1 MFVPRSRTP
10 AVHPDDETQPKHGSL
25 GVRTPK
31 QDSQLR
37 SPFTVTLVS
46 RQTVKCCYDGGMA
59 GNSGAAYAP
68 ARATHSRQPRKW
80 LLAVA
85 LVLVGTAAGVITW
98 IRSPLPTPKLLG
110 AVQITHDGLAK
121 SGVLSA
127 GGALYV
133 NESAGGKRVIRKSAI
148 DGTERSVLPIPVQD
162 ARAYDI
168 KPDGSS
174 ILVGISGT
182 TADQLATFSPAEGQ
196 VSPLQTGG
204 RWASWSPDGKH
215 IVYVSGSSL
224 YIANPDGTAAREL
237 TSVDGSVFFPRFS
250 PDGQHIRFS
259 IGNTIQN
266 SSTSS
271 IWEIGADGKALHRLF
286 AGWHNPP
293 NECCGSW
300 TADGHY
306 YIFQVTQTRPANVTH
321 LWALGEAVAGLR
333 RKPIHAPVQ
342 LTTGST
348 TFGSARTDASVEGRI
363 WALGV
368 QPSGEF
374 VAYNSKSGAFAPILP
389 GVSGTDLDF
398 SRDGKWVA
406 YVAIPEGTLWRSR
419 IDGSDRVRLSSP
431 SVQAALPRWS
441 PDGKQVAY
449 MAVESGKTWKTYVV
463 SSDGSGSHQLL
474 AGERN
479 QVDANWSPDSQK
491 IVFGDEWSSANP
503 TLQILDLQTRQVT
516 SIPGS
521 EGLFSPRWSPDG
533 RYVAALSTDFTRL
546 MLFDFTTQKWSPWL
560 VEPAGA
566 VSYPSWSADS
576 HYLYF
581 EDLVTGEDSIRR
593 IKVGQ
598 NSSEFVFAIR
608 NLARYPGPLGLW
620 NGRAADGSQVFVRDK
635 STQEV
640 YRLDADLP

>member
-1 MFVPRSRTP
+1 
-10 AVHPDDETQPKHGSL
+10 
-25 GVRTPK
+25 
-31 QDSQLR
+31 
-37 SPFTVTLVS
+37 
-46 RQTVKCCYDGGMA
+46 MA

-68 ARATHSRQPRKW
+68 ARATHSGQPRKW

-85 LVLVGTAAGVITW
+85 LVFIAAATGVITW
-98 IRSPLPTPKLLG
+98 IRSPLPAPKLQRV
-110 AVQITHDGLAK
+110 VQITNDGLAK

-127 GGALYV
+127 GGGLYV
-133 NESAGGKRVIRKSAI
+133 NESSGGKRVIWKSSS
-148 DGTERSVLPIPVQD
+148 DGREGSILPIPVPD
-162 ARAYDI
+162 VRAYDI

-174 ILVGISGT
+174 ILVGASGS
-182 TADQLATFSPAEGQ
+182 TADQLATVSPADGRLNL
-196 VSPLQTGG
+196 LQTGG
-204 RWASWSPDGKH
+204 RSASWAPDGKH
-215 IVYVSGSSL
+215 IVYANGSSL
-224 YIANPDGTAAREL
+224 YLANSDGSAAREL
-237 TSVDGSVFFPRFS
+237 TSIDGSVFFPRFS

-259 IGNTIQN
+259 VGNTIQN

-271 IWEIGADGKALHRLF
+271 IWEIRADGTALHRLF

-306 YIFQVTQTRPANVTH
+306 YIFQVTQSRPANVTH
-321 LWALGEAVAGLR
+321 LWALGEAVAGLG
-333 RKPIHAPVQ
+333 RKPIDVPVQ
-342 LTTGST
+342 LTAGLT
-348 TFGSARTDASVEGRI
+348 TFGSAVTDPSVKGRI

-374 VAYNSKSGAFAPILP
+374 VAYNSKSGAFASILP

-406 YVAIPEGTLWRSR
+406 YVAIPQGTLWRSR
-419 IDGSDRVRLSSP
+419 LDGSDRVRLSSPSP

-449 MAVESGKTWKTYVV
+449 MSVESGKTWKTYVV
-463 SSDGSGSHQLL
+463 SSDGSSSHQLME
-474 AGERN
+474 GERN
-479 QVDANWSPDSQK
+479 QVDANWSPDSK
-491 IVFGDEWSSANP
+491 RVVFGDEWSSANP
-503 TLQILDLQTRQVT
+503 TIQILDLQSRQVT

-521 EGLFSPRWSPDG
+521 ERLFSPRWSPDG
-533 RYVAALSTDFTRL
+533 RYIAALSTDFTRL
-546 MLFDFTTQKWSPWL
+546 MLFDFATQKWSPWL

-576 HYLYF
+576 RYLYF
-581 EDLVTGEDSIRR
+581 EDLVTAEDSIRR

-598 NSSEFVFAIR
+598 NKSELVFVIR
-608 NLARYPGPLGLW
+608 NLVRYPGPLGLW
-620 NGRAADGSQVFVRDK
+620 NGRTADGSQVFVRDK